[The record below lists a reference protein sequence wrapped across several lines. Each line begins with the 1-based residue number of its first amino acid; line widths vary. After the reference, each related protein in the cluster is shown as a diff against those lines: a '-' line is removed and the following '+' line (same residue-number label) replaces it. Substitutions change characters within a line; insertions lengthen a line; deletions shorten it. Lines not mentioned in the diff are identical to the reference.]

1 MFVVLVLVY
10 ILRFLVRFLFSLFFF
25 PSLARPFDLL
35 RLFFFI
41 LAPRFAVCKMPP
53 LPLPLPFDIV
63 YIV

>member
-10 ILRFLVRFLFSLFFF
+10 ILRFLVRFLFSFLF
-25 PSLARPFDLL
+25 PLARPFDLL